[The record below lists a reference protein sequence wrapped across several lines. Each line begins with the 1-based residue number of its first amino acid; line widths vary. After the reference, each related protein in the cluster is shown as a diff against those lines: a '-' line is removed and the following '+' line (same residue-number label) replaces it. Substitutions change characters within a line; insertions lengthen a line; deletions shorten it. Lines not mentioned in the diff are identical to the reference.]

1 MGKKN
6 DIVLDFLSDSKVFAS
21 LFNGYLFDGEQIIQ
35 PDALKEID
43 RKVQVF
49 LTSNN
54 EKRSKDTFEVIKRE
68 RDIVREVMIGD
79 IPIRLTVLGIEH
91 QSEVDY
97 SMVLRVLVYDTL
109 EYLKQAKK
117 IEKYHTNQKDVVGK
131 EYLSKFTKED
141 RLIPTITLVFYT
153 GIEAWDAAVELK
165 QLFVETDCLCKAGCC
180 VGNWPLNMISV
191 YDVDNTEKYHGD
203 LKKIFD
209 LLKFVNDGE
218 AMFAFVQEHQK
229 EYSKLDEATRRVLS
243 LLTEMEFY
251 IKGDETEEVPEVCK
265 ALEDI
270 KKMGEREGIAIG
282 EARGEAQGEAKE
294 RANIVLNMFKKGMS
308 CEDISSLT
316 DISLEL
322 IQEIVGETC
331 LV

>member
-43 RKVQVF
+43 GKVQVF
-49 LTSNN
+49 LTGEN

-117 IEKYHTNQKDVVGK
+117 IEKYHINQKDVVGK

-141 RLIPTITLVFYT
+141 RLIPTITLIFYT
-153 GIEAWDAAVELK
+153 GIEEWDAATDLK
-165 QLFVETDCLCKAGCC
+165 QLFVESDIFVKMLPYM
-180 VGNWPLNMISV
+180 GNWPLNVISV
-191 YDVDNTEKYHGD
+191 YDVGDTAKYQGK
-203 LKKIFD
+203 LKNLFD
-209 LLKFVNDGE
+209 VLKYVNDGE
-218 AMFAFVQEHQK
+218 KMYSFVQEHHE
-229 EYSKLDEATRRVLS
+229 EYSKLDEATRRILS

-251 IKGDETEEVPEVCK
+251 IEGDETEEVPEVCK

-294 RANIVLNMFKKGMS
+294 RATIVLNMFKKGMS
-308 CEDISSLT
+308 CEEISSLT

-331 LV
+331 SV